1 MKILIFTL
9 CTFLSFS
16 LVASEKKKVIYKYKK
31 YEKFDFEKMSI
42 EGDIEAPGDLSIVTR
57 FQRKFSN
64 RLPYRKSFAKEQ
76 RKSVER
82 IK

>member
-16 LVASEKKKVIYKYKK
+16 LIASEKKKVIYKYKK

-42 EGDIEAPGDLSIVTR
+42 EGLLLLMQELEHPMKYFDS
-57 FQRKFSN
+57 
-64 RLPYRKSFAKEQ
+64 
-76 RKSVER
+76 
-82 IK
+82 

>member
-1 MKILIFTL
+1 MI

-16 LVASEKKKVIYKYKK
+16 TFSGETKKIIYKYKK
-31 YEKFDFEKMSI
+31 YEKFDFETMSI
-42 EGDIEAPGDLSIVTR
+42 EGDIEAPGDLSVVTR